1 MAGAWP
7 TVDDLKQRVDVEGTE
22 AWNTDLESAMQA
34 GIDRVKGDVG
44 AWDEDV
50 DEPDDSLYQA
60 SLRAAEMLRSNE
72 TAPLLEKDPQ
82 YLGLLRG
89 HRREFGIA

>member
-7 TVDDLKQRVDVEGTE
+7 TADDLKQRVDVEGTDD
-22 AWNTDLESAMQA
+22 WNVDLESAMQA
-34 GIDRVKGDVG
+34 GIDRVKDDVG
-44 AWDEDV
+44 SWDDDV

-60 SLRAAEMLRSNE
+60 SLRAAVLLRANGESAE
-72 TAPLLEKDPQ
+72 LEKDPQ
-82 YLGLLRG
+82 YRGYLRG